1 MTNPDYN
8 RGYNRGK
15 ASVNGQLDE
24 YRKAV
29 DEANERARR
38 AEAGIVG
45 PCQNCAR
52 WTRGSPGHPHWGYCN
67 FPKFVGIADSNWWG
81 EPDHKVCTQE
91 NFGCVRFLQ
100 QTPGA

>member
-1 MTNPDYN
+1 MTDQRYSL
-8 RGYNRGK
+8 GYNRGK
-15 ASVNGQLDE
+15 ASVNGQLDR

-29 DEANERARR
+29 DEATERAIR
-38 AEAGIVG
+38 AEAGICG
-45 PCQNCAR
+45 PCQKCAR
-52 WTRGSPGHPHWGYCN
+52 WRRQDDCHWGYCE
-67 FPKFVGIADSNWWG
+67 FPKVIGIEDSNWWG

>member
-1 MTNPDYN
+1 MTDQRYSL
-8 RGYNRGK
+8 GYNRGK
-15 ASVNGQLDE
+15 ASVNGQLDR

-29 DEANERARR
+29 DEATERAIR
-38 AEAGIVG
+38 AEAGICG
-45 PCQNCAR
+45 PCQKCAR
-52 WTRGSPGHPHWGYCN
+52 WRRQDACHWGYCE
-67 FPKFVGIADSNWWG
+67 FPKVIGIEDSNWWG